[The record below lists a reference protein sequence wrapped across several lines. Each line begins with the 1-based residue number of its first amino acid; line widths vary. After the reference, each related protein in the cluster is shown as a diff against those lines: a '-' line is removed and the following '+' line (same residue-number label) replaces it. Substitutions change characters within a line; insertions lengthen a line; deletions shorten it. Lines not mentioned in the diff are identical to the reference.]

1 MLKNRIVVMSL
12 VLTLLAVLAPVPS
25 QAAPRGWNAASGP
38 AAAGFF
44 LKIERWW
51 SRLLN
56 GQELNG
62 QERPAPAPEQR
73 KNGCGIDPN
82 GQPLCGTGTGPGG
95 GGGAGNATAGGDPA
109 GLG

>member
-1 MLKNRIVVMSL
+1 MLKNRIVVMAFL
-12 VLTLLAVLAPVPS
+12 LTLLAAFAPAPS
-25 QAAPRGWNAASGP
+25 QAAPRGWNPASGP
-38 AAAGFF
+38 AAAGLF

-51 SRLLN
+51 NRVLN

-62 QERPAPAPEQR
+62 QERPASEQR

-95 GGGAGNATAGGDPA
+95 GGAGNATASGEPA
-109 GLG
+109 DLG

>member
-1 MLKNRIVVMSL
+1 M
-12 VLTLLAVLAPVPS
+12 
-25 QAAPRGWNAASGP
+25 
-38 AAAGFF
+38 
-44 LKIERWW
+44 ERWW
-51 SRLLN
+51 NRLVS

-62 QERPAPAPEQR
+62 QERPVPAQR

-109 GLG
+109 DLG

>member
-12 VLTLLAVLAPVPS
+12 VLTLLAVLAPAPS
-25 QAAPRGWNAASGP
+25 QAAPWGWNAASGP
-38 AAAGFF
+38 ATAGLFV
-44 LKIERWW
+44 KMERWW
-51 SRLLN
+51 NRVVLN
-56 GQELNG
+56 GQGWNG
-62 QERPAPAPEQR
+62 QEQPAPTQH

-109 GLG
+109 DRG